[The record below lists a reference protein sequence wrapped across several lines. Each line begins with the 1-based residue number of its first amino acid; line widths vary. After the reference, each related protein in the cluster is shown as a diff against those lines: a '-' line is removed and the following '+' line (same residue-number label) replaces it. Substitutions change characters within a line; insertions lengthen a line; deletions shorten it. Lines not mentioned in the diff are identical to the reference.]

1 MGCSSFQADVL
12 QILIEQADNFETT
25 VIGVAFLAVLAVGYW
40 QDTAE
45 LQELFTT
52 DQRFEPSSLKSI

>member
-12 QILIEQADNFETT
+12 KILIERADNFETT
-25 VIGVAFLAVLAVGYW
+25 VIGVAFLADLAVGYW

-45 LQELFTT
+45 LQELFATG
-52 DQRFEPSSLKSI
+52 QRFEPLSLKSI